1 MISIKHLEKQLKG
14 TKILKDISMEL
25 PKGYIMGLIGPNGA
39 GKTTLL
45 HVILGLYRADEG
57 SVRVLGCD
65 PAKEENVRNEIGYV
79 LAEELFAGS
88 LSLLENARLYGKFY
102 SRFDEKVFLDYC
114 KRFELRTGDKLARHS
129 KGEKMKF
136 QFAFALAHAPKLLV
150 LDEPTSSFDPE
161 FRDSFLK
168 IITGFIADGEHSVIL
183 ATHQTR
189 DLDRVADYV
198 TLLDKG
204 EVVFTG
210 ERTALEDGYRLL
222 TAEDYKIRLLPQTMI
237 VGKECT
243 PYGTRALVRHRRQD
257 VYDSDYTV
265 AVPSLEEI
273 MYYTLSCKE

>member
-1 MISIKHLEKQLKG
+1 
-14 TKILKDISMEL
+14 MEL

-65 PAKEENVRNEIGYV
+65 PAQEESVRDAVGYV
-79 LAEELFAGS
+79 LAEELFAGP
-88 LSLLENARLYGKFY
+88 LTLLENARLYGKFY
-102 SRFDEKVFLDYC
+102 SGYDEKVFLDYC
-114 KRFELRTGDKLARHS
+114 ERFELRAGDKLAKHS

-150 LDEPTSSFDPE
+150 LDEPTASFDPE
-161 FRDSFLK
+161 FREEFLR

-183 ATHQTR
+183 ATHLTR
-189 DLDRVADYV
+189 DLDRLADYV

-204 EVVFTG
+204 RVIFSG

-222 TAEDYKIRLLPQTMI
+222 TAEDYKIRLLPRELL
-237 VGKECT
+237 VGEERT
-243 PYGTRALVRHRRQD
+243 PYGTRALVRHRRRD
-257 VYDSDYTV
+257 VYDADITV
-265 AVPSLEEI
+265 AVPSLEEM
-273 MYYTLSCKE
+273 MYYLLECKKESDR